1 MNLLTAEGLTI
12 SYSERKLF
20 EDASFYMDEGEKVGI
35 IGVNG
40 TGKST
45 LLRIMSGEENP
56 DSGIITF
63 ANNTVISFL
72 RQQENFKSGQKILEY
87 ITFGIK
93 EDDIWGLEAKA
104 KSMLNILGISDYTQ
118 SVEQLSGG
126 QKKKIALIR
135 TLLLPAD
142 LLILDEPT
150 NHLDNYMTEWLE
162 GYLRE
167 YRGAVL
173 MVTHDRYFLD
183 SVVTRIVEI
192 DKGKIYSYKT
202 NYSGFLE
209 LKLQR
214 EEMELATD
222 AKKAN
227 LLRNERKWVMR
238 GAKARSTKQKARLE
252 RYEELKNR
260 KRPEVSQ
267 SIEMGSVSTRLGRT
281 TVELNNISFGYD
293 KQQLIKDFSYI
304 FLKGDRVGFVGSN
317 GCGKTTLMKIILG
330 EITPVAGEVVVGQTV
345 KIGYYAQEIS
355 NNPADGLKYMN
366 PELRVIDYIR
376 NTAEYVKTVD
386 GEASASQMLEK
397 FLFSPKEQYSLIKNL
412 SGGEKRR
419 LNLLRVLMEAPNV
432 LVMDEPTNDLDI
444 STLGILE
451 DYLDGFDGIVIIVSH
466 DRFFLDRTTKRT
478 FAFEEGGAIR
488 QYEGSFS
495 DYMLVK
501 SVESENYELRTEA
514 PKNSGSVNVKPRE
527 HKLKFTYKEQ
537 QEYNV
542 IEDEIEALENR
553 LAEIDKDMNTYARDF
568 VKLNELTREQEEVT
582 ATLEAKM
589 ERWDYLMNLADRINN
604 Q

>member
-12 SYSERKLF
+12 AYSERKLF

-45 LLRIMSGEENP
+45 LLRIMAGEEQP
-56 DSGIITF
+56 DEGTITF
-63 ANNTVISFL
+63 ANNKVIAFL
-72 RQQENFKSGQKILEY
+72 RQQENFKSGQNVLEY
-87 ITFGIK
+87 IMCGIK
-93 EDDIWGLEAKA
+93 DEDVWSLEAKA
-104 KSMLNILGISDYTQ
+104 KSMLNILGITDYSQ
-118 SVEQLSGG
+118 SVECISGG
-126 QKKKIALIR
+126 QRKKIALIR

-162 GYLRE
+162 EYLRD

-183 SVVTRIVEI
+183 SVATRIVEI

-214 EEMELATD
+214 EEMEQATD
-222 AKKAN
+222 SKKAN
-227 LLRNERKWVMR
+227 LLRNEKKWVMR

-260 KRPEVSQ
+260 KRPELNKN
-267 SIEMGSVSTRLGRT
+267 IEMSSVSTRLGRT
-281 TVELNNISFGYD
+281 TVELNNISFGYNEER
-293 KQQLIKDFSYI
+293 LIKDFSYI
-304 FLKGDRVGFVGSN
+304 FLKGDRVGFVGTN

-330 EITPVAGEVVVGQTV
+330 EIKPSTGEVVIGQTV

-355 NNPADGLKYMN
+355 NNPSDGLKYMN

-376 NTAEYVKTVD
+376 NTAEYVKTAD

-397 FLFSPKEQYSLIKNL
+397 FLFSPQEQYALIKNL

-444 STLGILE
+444 ATLGILE

-478 FAFEEGGAIR
+478 FVFEEGGIIR
-488 QYEGSFS
+488 QYEGGFS
-495 DYMLVK
+495 DYLLVK
-501 SVESENYELRTEA
+501 NIECNSTYGQQESIKYQEVITA
-514 PKNSGSVNVKPRE
+514 KPKE

-553 LAEIDKDMNTYARDF
+553 LAQIDIDMNTYARDF
-568 VKLNELTREQEEVT
+568 VKLNELTKEQQDIT
-582 ATLEAKM
+582 AMLEAKM
-589 ERWDYLMNLADRINN
+589 ERWDYLMNLAEQISK

>member
-45 LLRIMSGEENP
+45 LLRIMAGEEQP
-56 DSGIITF
+56 DEGTITF
-63 ANNTVISFL
+63 ANNKVIAFL
-72 RQQENFKSGQKILEY
+72 RQQESFKSGQNVLEY
-87 ITFGIK
+87 IMCGIK
-93 EDDIWGLEAKA
+93 DEDVWSLEAKA
-104 KSMLNILGISDYTQ
+104 KSMLNILGITDY
-118 SVEQLSGG
+118 SSLVDRLSGG
-126 QKKKIALIR
+126 QRKKIALIR

-183 SVVTRIVEI
+183 SVSTRIVEI

-202 NYSGFLE
+202 NYSGFLD

-214 EEMELATD
+214 EEMEQATD
-222 AKKAN
+222 SKKAN
-227 LLRNERKWVMR
+227 LLRNEKKWVMR

-260 KRPEVSQ
+260 KRPELNKN
-267 SIEMGSVSTRLGRT
+267 IEMSSVSTRLGRT
-281 TVELNNISFGYD
+281 TVELNNISFGYNEER
-293 KQQLIKDFSYI
+293 LIKDFSYI
-304 FLKGDRVGFVGSN
+304 FLKGDRVGFVGTN

-330 EITPVAGEVVVGQTV
+330 EIKPSAGEVVIGQTV

-355 NNPADGLKYMN
+355 DNPSDGLKYMN

-376 NTAEYVKTVD
+376 NTAEYVKTAD

-397 FLFSPKEQYSLIKNL
+397 FLFSPQEQYALIKNL

-444 STLGILE
+444 ATLGILE
-451 DYLDGFDGIVIIVSH
+451 DYLDKFDGIVIIVSH

-478 FAFEEGGAIR
+478 FVFEEGGKIS

-501 SVESENYELRTEA
+501 SVECNSTYGQQESVKCQEVMA
-514 PKNSGSVNVKPRE
+514 AKPKE

-553 LAEIDKDMNTYARDF
+553 LAQIDIDMNTYARDF
-568 VKLNELTREQEEVT
+568 AKLNELTKEQQDIT
-582 ATLEAKM
+582 AILESKM
-589 ERWDYLMNLADRINN
+589 ERWDYLMNLAEQIAK